1 MSLPTY
7 REYQDSGV
15 AWLGRVPATW
25 SLAKLKHVAR
35 FSGGGT
41 PNRENADYWGG
52 DIPWVS
58 PKDMKTEEIS
68 GSEERITEA
77 GLEGSATSLVPPGR
91 VLMVVRSGIL
101 KHTIP
106 VAINRVDVALNQDM
120 KALDF
125 DQVKCNGKF
134 FLRWT
139 QGLNGQL
146 LLAWAKQGATVES
159 IEHQYLAE
167 TIIPLPPLSEQ
178 TTIVDFLDHEVG
190 KIDALIAEQETLL
203 TLLAEKRQATI
214 SHAVTRGLNP
224 DARMK
229 DSGMAWLGEVPA
241 HWGVK
246 KVGYDCN
253 VLSGF
258 AFPSAGFSLDDA
270 DVKLLRGV
278 NVGVGTLRWSDVVY
292 WNRVA
297 NDGLEAFE
305 LRPGDIVLGMDR
317 PWISEGLRVARV
329 SENDTPSLLLQR
341 VATIRPNSK
350 LNADYLY
357 HLFRAGYFFHH
368 CAPEMTG
375 VSVPH
380 ISPEQIRSF
389 VVPVPPVD
397 EQSDI
402 AAFIE
407 AECMKLDALDVEG
420 RHSIDLL
427 KERRSALIAAAVTG
441 KIDVRNALPAE
452 LAA

>member
-1 MSLPTY
+1 MSLPLY
-7 REYQDSGV
+7 PDYQDSAVPWVGDVPADWRVTPLLGV
-15 AWLGRVPATW
+15 AQERGNSNIGMLENNLLSLSYGRIIRKDIDSNDGLLPESFETYQIVEPGDIVLRLTDLQNDKR
-25 SLAKLKHVAR
+25 SLRSALVTERGIITSAYLAIGCTGIDSRYMAYLLRAYDLTKV
-35 FSGGGT
+35 FYSMGGGL
-41 PNRENADYWGG
+41 RQ
-52 DIPWVS
+52 S
-58 PKDMKTEEIS
+58 MKFS
-68 GSEERITEA
+68 DVKRMPV
-77 GLEGSATSLVPPGR
+77 LVPGC
-91 VLMVVRSGIL
+91 VEQQ
-101 KHTIP
+101 
-106 VAINRVDVALNQDM
+106 AIAN
-120 KALDF
+120 
-125 DQVKCNGKF
+125 
-134 FLRWT
+134 
-139 QGLNGQL
+139 
-146 LLAWAKQGATVES
+146 
-159 IEHQYLAE
+159 
-167 TIIPLPPLSEQ
+167 
-178 TTIVDFLDHEVG
+178 FLDCETS
-190 KIDALIAEQETLL
+190 KIDTLVAEQEKLL
-203 TLLAEKRQATI
+203 SLLAEKRQATI
-214 SHAVTRGLNP
+214 SHAVTCGLNP
-224 DARMK
+224 DAPMK
-229 DSGMAWLGEVPA
+229 DSGVAWLGEVPA
-241 HWGVK
+241 HWEGK

-270 DVKLLRGV
+270 GVKLLRGV
-278 NVGVGTLRWSDVVY
+278 NVGVGALRWNDVVY

-297 NDGLEAFE
+297 DDGLDAFE

-329 SENDTPSLLLQR
+329 SENDTPCLLLQR

-357 HLFRAGYFFHH
+357 YLFRAGYFFHH

-389 VVPVPPVD
+389 VVPVPPLN

-441 KIDVRNALPAE
+441 KIDVRYAVPEE